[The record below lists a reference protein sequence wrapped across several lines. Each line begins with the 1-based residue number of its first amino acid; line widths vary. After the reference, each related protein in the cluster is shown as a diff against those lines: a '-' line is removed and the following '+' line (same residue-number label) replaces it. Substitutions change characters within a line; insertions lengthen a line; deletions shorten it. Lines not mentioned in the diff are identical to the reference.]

1 MSKSV
6 PKPLIGVPA
15 NVNLHVTARSPQHVV
30 AEKYMQ
36 SIIDGSGG
44 VPMVIPAFGDPRQF
58 DTLLDVIDGL
68 LLTGGAANIEPHHY
82 GGVPFPDDEVI
93 DPARDGTVLPL
104 IRACVD
110 RGIPIFGICRGIQE
124 MNVALGGTLHY
135 RVHQLPGRLDHR
147 MRRDIDDMELRY
159 APRHSISLTGGGYLS
174 SLVEDE
180 TVMVNTLHGQAIDT
194 PAPGMAIE
202 ALAEDD
208 TIEAIRLP
216 GAKSFT
222 VGVQW
227 HAEWKIHEHE
237 LSRRL
242 FEEFGTAARA
252 SALRRGKNRVA

>member
-1 MSKSV
+1 MTDSA

-15 NVNLHVTARSPQHVV
+15 NVTLHVAVRSPQHAV

-44 VPMVIPAFGDPRQF
+44 VPMVIPAFGDPQQF
-58 DTLLDVIDGL
+58 DTLLDAMDGL

-82 GGVPFPDDEVI
+82 GGAPFPDDEVI
-93 DPARDGTVLPL
+93 DQARDRTVLPL
-104 IRACVD
+104 IRACID
-110 RGIPIFGICRGIQE
+110 RGIPVFGICRGIQE

-147 MRRDIDDMELRY
+147 MRRDIEDMEVRY
-159 APRHSISLTGGGYLS
+159 EPRHSITLTDGGYLS
-174 SLVEDE
+174 SLVDDE
-180 TVMVNTLHGQAIDT
+180 TVMVNTLHGQAIDR
-194 PAPGMAIE
+194 PAPGMEIE
-202 ALAEDD
+202 ALAEDE
-208 TIEAIRLP
+208 TIEAVRLR

-242 FEEFGTAARA
+242 FGEFGTAARA
-252 SALRRGKNRVA
+252 SALRRGKNKVA